1 MSMQVPSSNR
11 GGASVD
17 DLVRQGLPLVQYVV
31 SDIVARVPRSV
42 PREDL
47 VSAGNFGLAQA
58 AKSYDPSR
66 GVTFECFARTRIR
79 GAILDDL
86 RSRDWASRTVRGDAR
101 KVRASEA
108 ALEQELKRTPEAA
121 EIAAR
126 LGVESRDVKRIQGDV
141 HRASLLSFEGLFVD
155 TGDAVD
161 FIGDSDPLNE
171 LVNDELKQC
180 LSSAI
185 TALPERLRA
194 VVIGYFFEERQMSE
208 IAAEL
213 GVTESRVSQM
223 RAEALLMLKDGINT
237 QLEPETMPDL
247 STMHGRVARRKAA
260 YYAAIANAS
269 DLRSRRSATA
279 ATAAPARV
287 HVAS

>member
-1 MSMQVPSSNR
+1 M
-11 GGASVD
+11 
-17 DLVRQGLPLVQYVV
+17 QYVV

-58 AKSYDPSR
+58 ARSFDSSR

-86 RSRDWASRTVRGDAR
+86 RGRDWASRTVRGDAR
-101 KVRASEA
+101 KIRATEA
-108 ALEQELKRTPEAA
+108 ALEQELQRTPEAK
-121 EIAAR
+121 EIASR
-126 LGVESRDVKRIQGDV
+126 LGVDSSDVKRVKDDV
-141 HRASLLSFEGLFVD
+141 HRAAVLSFEGVFVD
-155 TGDAVD
+155 ATDTVEFATEG
-161 FIGDSDPLNE
+161 DPLSD
-171 LVNDELKQC
+171 LVNDELKEC
-180 LSSAI
+180 LASAI
-185 TALPERLRA
+185 TALPDRLRS
-194 VVIGYFFEERQMSE
+194 VVLGYFFDERQMSE
-208 IAAEL
+208 IADEL

-223 RAEALLMLKDGINT
+223 RAEALIMLKDGINT
-237 QLEPETMPDL
+237 QLEPESMPDL

-269 DLRSRRSATA
+269 DLRSRRGTVPANAMVVT
-279 ATAAPARV
+279 PARV

>member
-1 MSMQVPSSNR
+1 M
-11 GGASVD
+11 D

-47 VSAGNFGLAQA
+47 VSAGYFGLAQA
-58 AKSYDPSR
+58 ARSYDPAR

-86 RSRDWASRTVRGDAR
+86 RGRDWASRTVRGEAR
-101 KVRASEA
+101 KLRATEA
-108 ALEQELKRTPEAA
+108 ALEQELQRTPDTTELAS
-121 EIAAR
+121 R
-126 LGVESRDVKRIQGDV
+126 LGVASQDVTKIKDDV
-141 HRASLLSFEGLFVD
+141 HRAAVLSFEGVFVD
-155 TGDAVD
+155 SGDTVD
-161 FIGDSDPLNE
+161 FITECDPLNE
-171 LVNDELKQC
+171 LVNDELKEC
-180 LSSAI
+180 LASAI
-185 TALPERLRA
+185 TALPDRLRA
-194 VVIGYFFEERQMSE
+194 VVISYFYEERQMSE

-223 RAEALLMLKDGINT
+223 RAEAMLMLKDGINT
-237 QLEPETMPDL
+237 QLEPESMPDL

-269 DLRSRRSATA
+269 DLRSKRSATVA
-279 ATAAPARV
+279 AEAAPAVRQYA
-287 HVAS
+287 AS